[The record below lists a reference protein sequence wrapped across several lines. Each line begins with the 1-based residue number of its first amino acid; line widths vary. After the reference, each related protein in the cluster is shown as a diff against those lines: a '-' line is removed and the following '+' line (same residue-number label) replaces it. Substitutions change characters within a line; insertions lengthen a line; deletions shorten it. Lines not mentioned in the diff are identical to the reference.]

1 MKFPYDASY
10 LPAAPSLEIRI
21 GAPEEPLRVGPLDA
35 LVDTGADVSIVPIR
49 HIKLLQVQVDN
60 RKFLRSAWGE
70 HRPVDVY
77 LLDLGIGEIRF
88 PLVEIVA
95 DDQGD
100 TVILGRNLLNKLDL
114 RLDGPRTILELLA

>member
-10 LPAAPSLEIRI
+10 LPAAPSIEIRI
-21 GAPEEPLRVGPLDA
+21 GAPEEPLRIGPLAA

-49 HIKLLQVQVDN
+49 HIERLGVQVDN

-70 HRPVDVY
+70 HRPVDIY
-77 LLDLGIGEIRF
+77 LLDLGIGEMRF

-100 TVILGRNLLNKLDL
+100 DVILGRNLLNKLDL
-114 RLDGPRTILELLA
+114 RLDGPRTVLEFLA